1 MSGYFTTDRARKY
14 GWGVPR
20 LALLTLFAFEVVP
33 RRFLAASSPDAA
45 AAESLALAPYLASM
59 RWLGHAYMGSIGA
72 GVNVQVLGFLGN
84 LAMLLLAAAAC
95 VWDVSHDY
103 SILVYLVKTFSGD
116 QLAGKLDTPEWKL
129 VLLFTFGLF
138 GPALWFAAGSNAAA
152 SDAARPYL
160 RVLPLLFLIQAVCEF
175 GDAHL
180 EHHPLVGKFFRH
192 RYGFEA
198 FTLAAL
204 TCMPGGITTPE
215 LRVVQYDLVICLF
228 YRVSNLCIIMYKNGL
243 VAAAVAAVA
252 KAARKLC
259 FRVFGAI
266 SGRRLVNVTD
276 AEIATA
282 VLRASDVKG
291 DALER
296 HVATPAWRPLLSLE
310 SVDGP
315 LYKSM
320 LRDFHALVK
329 ALPPASE
336 ITRIAERRVDALL
349 RDVGAVEGAV
359 EGAERRTSSESDDV
373 PVVEVSVSA
382 GGPKRRA
389 TRASSTPTPRRD

>member
-1 MSGYFTTDRARKY
+1 M
-14 GWGVPR
+14 
-20 LALLTLFAFEVVP
+20 
-33 RRFLAASSPDAA
+33 
-45 AAESLALAPYLASM
+45 
-59 RWLGHAYMGSIGA
+59 
-72 GVNVQVLGFLGN
+72 
-84 LAMLLLAAAAC
+84 
-95 VWDVSHDY
+95 
-103 SILVYLVKTFSGD
+103 
-116 QLAGKLDTPEWKL
+116 
-129 VLLFTFGLF
+129 
-138 GPALWFAAGSNAAA
+138 
-152 SDAARPYL
+152 
-160 RVLPLLFLIQAVCEF
+160 
-175 GDAHL
+175 
-180 EHHPLVGKFFRH
+180 
-192 RYGFEA
+192 
-198 FTLAAL
+198 
-204 TCMPGGITTPE
+204 
-215 LRVVQYDLVICLF
+215 
-228 YRVSNLCIIMYKNGL
+228 
-243 VAAAVAAVA
+243 
-252 KAARKLC
+252 

-389 TRASSTPTPRRD
+389 TRASATPTPRRD

>member
-1 MSGYFTTDRARKY
+1 M
-14 GWGVPR
+14 
-20 LALLTLFAFEVVP
+20 
-33 RRFLAASSPDAA
+33 
-45 AAESLALAPYLASM
+45 
-59 RWLGHAYMGSIGA
+59 
-72 GVNVQVLGFLGN
+72 
-84 LAMLLLAAAAC
+84 
-95 VWDVSHDY
+95 
-103 SILVYLVKTFSGD
+103 
-116 QLAGKLDTPEWKL
+116 
-129 VLLFTFGLF
+129 
-138 GPALWFAAGSNAAA
+138 
-152 SDAARPYL
+152 
-160 RVLPLLFLIQAVCEF
+160 CEF

-243 VAAAVAAVA
+243 VAAPSPPSPKPLVS
-252 KAARKLC
+252 C
-259 FRVFGAI
+259 VFASCAI

-320 LRDFHALVK
+320 LRDFHGARQG
-329 ALPPASE
+329 APS
-336 ITRIAERRVDALL
+336 RVGDHA
-349 RDVGAVEGAV
+349 D
-359 EGAERRTSSESDDV
+359 RRTTR
-373 PVVEVSVSA
+373 
-382 GGPKRRA
+382 RRA
-389 TRASSTPTPRRD
+389 PS

>member
-1 MSGYFTTDRARKY
+1 M
-14 GWGVPR
+14 
-20 LALLTLFAFEVVP
+20 
-33 RRFLAASSPDAA
+33 
-45 AAESLALAPYLASM
+45 
-59 RWLGHAYMGSIGA
+59 
-72 GVNVQVLGFLGN
+72 
-84 LAMLLLAAAAC
+84 
-95 VWDVSHDY
+95 
-103 SILVYLVKTFSGD
+103 
-116 QLAGKLDTPEWKL
+116 
-129 VLLFTFGLF
+129 
-138 GPALWFAAGSNAAA
+138 
-152 SDAARPYL
+152 
-160 RVLPLLFLIQAVCEF
+160 CEF

-180 EHHPLVGKFFRH
+180 EHHPLVGKFIRH

-336 ITRIAERRVDALL
+336 ITRTSATADALL

-389 TRASSTPTPRRD
+389 TRVVDADAAARLSLAVFVEYVFGREWDVSFEPPSRRPGSGARRSRFEGVRIPR